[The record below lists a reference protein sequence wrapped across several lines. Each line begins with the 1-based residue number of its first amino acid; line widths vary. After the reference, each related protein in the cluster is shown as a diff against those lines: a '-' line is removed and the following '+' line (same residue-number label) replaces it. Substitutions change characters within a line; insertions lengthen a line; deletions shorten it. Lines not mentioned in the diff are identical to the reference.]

1 MLAIE
6 LFAYKCGMTQ
16 FFTDTGLAM
25 PVSVIKLY
33 KNYIIDIKIKN
44 KDNLTVKI
52 AACPVKSKTLP
63 KSLIGIY
70 NKLNIENLKYI
81 KEFTTNKGTLKDYKI
96 GDVISI
102 SLLQDNDTVNI
113 TGVSKGKGFAGVVK
127 RHNFKTQNAT
137 HGNSLSHRAPGS
149 IGQCQDPGKVFKG
162 KKMAGRLGAE
172 KTTIKN
178 LSIIK
183 IYSDINVILLKGST
197 PGFTGSKIILKKI
210 VK

>member
-1 MLAIE
+1 MVWHNFSPI
-6 LFAYKCGMTQ
+6 
-16 FFTDTGLAM
+16 
-25 PVSVIKLY
+25 P
-33 KNYIIDIKIKN
+33 
-44 KDNLTVKI
+44 
-52 AACPVKSKTLP
+52 CPVKSKTLP

-81 KEFTTNKGTLKDYKI
+81 KEFTTNKDTLKDYKI